1 VQLAVVHV
9 QPVPV
14 IFVTVNPDGGFSATV
29 TVPLVGPPLAEFET
43 VTVYVAPV
51 CPWVKFPVCDFVM
64 ESTAAAPPL
73 TVVLVVKELFS
84 AFGSGVVEVTLAVFV
99 SVPDVVAVTT
109 RVIVAVAALFIVP
122 SAQVTVVVPVQVPTE
137 AVADTNVVPVGNA
150 SVIVTAFAAR
160 GPLLVTV
167 IV

>member
-1 VQLAVVHV
+1 
-9 QPVPV
+9 
-14 IFVTVNPDGGFSATV
+14 
-29 TVPLVGPPLAEFET
+29 
-43 VTVYVAPV
+43 
-51 CPWVKFPVCDFVM
+51 M

-122 SAQVTVVVPVQVPTE
+122 SVQVTVVVPLQVPTE
-137 AVADTNVVPVGNA
+137 VTADTNVAPAGNA
-150 SVIVTAFAAR
+150 SVIVTEVAAR

>member
-14 IFVTVNPDGGFSATV
+14 IFVTVKPEGGFSATV
-29 TVPLVGPPLAEFET
+29 TVPLVGPPVAEFET

-51 CPWVKFPVCDFVM
+51 CPCVKFPVCDFVM

-73 TVVLVVKELFS
+73 TVVVVVKELFS

-109 RVIVAVAALFIVP
+109 RVIAAVAALFIVP
-122 SAQVTVVVPVQVPTE
+122 SVQVTVVVPVQVPTE
-137 AVADTNVVPVGNA
+137 GVADTSVAPVGNT
-150 SVIVTAFAAR
+150 SVIVTAVAAR

>member
-1 VQLAVVHV
+1 MQLAVVHV

-14 IFVTVNPDGGFSATV
+14 IFVAVNPDGGFSATV

-51 CPWVKFPVCDFVM
+51 CPCVKFPVCDFVM
-64 ESTAAAPPL
+64 ERTAAAPPL
-73 TVVLVVKELFS
+73 TVVEVVKELFS

-122 SAQVTVVVPVQVPTE
+122 SVQVTVVVPVQVPTE
-137 AVADTNVVPVGNA
+137 GVADTNVAPVGNT
-150 SVIVTAFAAR
+150 SVIVTAVAAR

>member
-1 VQLAVVHV
+1 VQLAVVQI

-51 CPWVKFPVCDFVM
+51 CPCVKFPVCDFVM

-73 TVVLVVKELFS
+73 TVVVVVKELFR
-84 AFGSGVVEVTLAVFV
+84 AFGSGVVEATLAVFV

-122 SAQVTVVVPVQVPTE
+122 SVQVTVVVPLQVPTVE
-137 AVADTNVVPVGNA
+137 AADTKVAPVGSA
-150 SVIVTAFAAR
+150 SVVVTAFAVS